1 LQDGR
6 EEISAKV
13 KPWRPINGKIIPI
26 YHTMK
31 LESAMEVK
39 FHASLIIVVDEII
52 GELHTPATFKVPYL

>member
-1 LQDGR
+1 
-6 EEISAKV
+6 
-13 KPWRPINGKIIPI
+13 
-26 YHTMK
+26 MK